1 MRTSATLLAAACCAA
16 FAVAVQAAGTLVY
29 CSEASPDGFDSAQ
42 FTSGT
47 TFDAAGHALFD
58 RLVGFEKGS
67 TKAIP
72 GLATTWSASPDGKV
86 YTFKL
91 RQGVKFHTTDY
102 FKPTRDFNAD
112 DVVFTFMRM
121 FDKNH
126 PFRKAYNT
134 EFPTR
139 WTPAWPATS
148 APWKSGR
155 ADGAL
160 RAESAGR
167 RPGDQDRH
175 ALRLHP
181 VRRIRRAAAQ
191 AGRAADIN
199 QKPVGT
205 GPFIFKRYQ
214 KDAQIRYAG
223 NKAYWDKSAVKVDN
237 LVFAIA
243 TDPRCAIRK

>member
-47 TFDAAGHALFD
+47 TFDAAGHA
-58 RLVGFEKGS
+58 RS
-67 TKAIP
+67 TAWWVSRKARPRPFPAWPPP
-72 GLATTWSASPDGKV
+72 GALSPDGKV

-102 FKPTRDFNAD
+102 FRRRVISTPTTWCSPSCACSTRTTPSAKPT
-112 DVVFTFMRM
+112 
-121 FDKNH
+121 
-126 PFRKAYNT
+126 
-134 EFPTR
+134 TR
-139 WTPAWPATS
+139 NS
-148 APWKSGR
+148 
-155 ADGAL
+155 L
-160 RAESAGR
+160 RGGH
-167 RPGDQDRH
+167 RPGQQRQRRGKVDAQT
-175 ALRLHP
+175 
-181 VRRIRRAAAQ
+181 VRFVLKAPDADLAIKIAMPFASILSAEYAEQ
-191 AGRAADIN
+191 LLKAGRAADIN